1 MSTILNMFS
10 NNSDIQSLRDG
21 GYGEADFDIA
31 TAPLTYASGDKW
43 LIPSSKSV
51 TYRTDTSEELG
62 IHGHNY
68 NGLQPKSCIDKAR
81 TLLERSPLDTTG
93 ITERIRTSHNGA
105 RMFIHHDLPAHTYE
119 TGDGDRASLSLL
131 TMTSLDGTWPFVM
144 SVAATQ
150 SACTNLQVFISG
162 GVAIYKAKHTKSLDI
177 DHGSNVIIKALD
189 VFQNERELW
198 REWQQT
204 ETTGMAA
211 FAFFCNALGVKL
223 DLNEVAS
230 NPNPVSH
237 LNAMPRRNTSLEYM
251 WNVYSSVYRKR
262 LGNNYWAVYN
272 AMTDWSTHFG
282 AVRQSSQLNIASI
295 QNDRQQLIRQ
305 AVNSHP
311 FLKVA

>member
-21 GYGEADFDIA
+21 GYGAADFDIA

-198 REWQQT
+198 RKWQG
-204 ETTGMAA
+204 EKVRDMEA
-211 FAFFCNALGVKL
+211 FKFFADALDVKL
-223 DLNEVAS
+223 ESGFTLTSPVATM
-230 NPNPVSH
+230 
-237 LNAMPRRNTSLEYM
+237 NAMPRRNTSLEYM
-251 WNVYSSVYRKR
+251 WNVYSSVYSKR
-262 LGNNYWAVYN
+262 LGANYWAVYN